1 MDNVAIP
8 QQFRQQRQGPVVTAA
23 NNADK
28 RFTEYKVI
36 VVCES
41 GCSTLLVGAA
51 SLPTDI
57 LQQRLNQEAL
67 NGWQC
72 VFQIIER
79 RRFLLFWTRE
89 AIICTLAR

>member
-8 QQFRQQRQGPVVTAA
+8 PQLRQQWQAPSPLTTQSH
-23 NNADK
+23 
-28 RFTEYKVI
+28 FTEYKVI

-51 SLPTDI
+51 ALPTDI
-57 LQQRLNQEAL
+57 LQERLNQEAK

-72 VFQIIER
+72 VFQIVER

-89 AIICTLAR
+89 AVVCTLAR

>member
-8 QQFRQQRQGPVVTAA
+8 QQFRQQRPMPATT
-23 NNADK
+23 NAEK

-41 GCSTLLVGAA
+41 GYSTLLLGAA

-57 LQQRLNQEAL
+57 LQQRLNQEAM

-72 VFQIIER
+72 VFQIVER